1 MELNEFGRS
10 AEMGVFMAVTT
21 EVNSTLN
28 DLIQICTDGEKGFAD
43 AAEHVEDA
51 SLKLEL
57 TDYSLQ
63 RHDFAADLQ
72 SLVQASGEEASH
84 SGDTTGALHRAWI
97 DIKAKFAGNDKAAIL
112 AECERGEDAAVK
124 AYEKALEKG
133 LPVDYS
139 QLVQSQYTAVKRTHD
154 RIKALRDAAKE

>member
-1 MELNEFGRS
+1 MS
-10 AEMGVFMAVTT
+10 VTT
-21 EVNSTLN
+21 EVTSTLN
-28 DLIQICTDGEKGFAD
+28 DLIQICCDGEKGFAE
-43 AAEHVEDA
+43 AAEHVDDA

-72 SLVQASGEEASH
+72 SLVLASGEEPANH
-84 SGDTTGALHRAWI
+84 GDVAGALHRAWI
-97 DIKAKFAGNDKAAIL
+97 DLKTKFSSNDRAAIL

-124 AYEKALEKG
+124 AYEEAMEKG

-139 QLVQSQYTAVKRTHD
+139 QL
-154 RIKALRDAAKE
+154 

>member
-1 MELNEFGRS
+1 
-10 AEMGVFMAVTT
+10 MAVTT
-21 EVNSTLN
+21 DVNSTLN
-28 DLIQICTDGEKGFAD
+28 DLVQICVDGEKGFAE

-57 TDYSLQ
+57 TDYSQQ

-72 SLVQASGEEASH
+72 SLVQASGDEPSH
-84 SGDTTGALHRAWI
+84 GGDIIGGLHRAWI
-97 DIKAKFAGNDKAAIL
+97 DIKTKLAGNDRHAVL

-124 AYEKALEKG
+124 AYQKALDSG

-154 RIKALRDAAKE
+154 RIKALRDAAKG